1 MKNNGGAFT
10 MENKVIIQGRVVE
23 VIMLR
28 KTGRM
33 LDWFGVKIRKEAD
46 GSEVV
51 VECEASELD
60 KRLIPDTKITVLAYR
75 TDKDEDGEPADRIV
89 AKTLN
94 Y

>member
-1 MKNNGGAFT
+1 
-10 MENKVIIQGRVVE
+10 MENKVIIQGE
-23 VIMLR
+23 VIEVTML
-28 KTGRM
+28 KETGRM
-33 LDWFGVKIRKEAD
+33 LDWYGVKIRTED
-46 GSEVV
+46 GSEVT

-60 KRLIPDTKITVLAYR
+60 KRLFPGTKIAVLGYH

>member
-1 MKNNGGAFT
+1 
-10 MENKVIIQGRVVE
+10 MENKVIVQGRVVE
-23 VIMLR
+23 VAMIR

-33 LDWFGVKIRKEAD
+33 LDWYGVKIRTSD
-46 GSEVV
+46 GSEVT

-60 KRLIPDTKITVLAYR
+60 KRLFPDMKISVLAYH
-75 TDKDEDGEPADRIV
+75 TNMGEEGEPADRIV

>member
-1 MKNNGGAFT
+1 
-10 MENKVIIQGRVVE
+10 MENKVIVQGRVVE
-23 VIMLR
+23 VAMIR

-33 LDWFGVKIRKEAD
+33 LDWYGVKIRTED
-46 GSEVV
+46 GAEVT

-60 KRLIPDTKITVLAYR
+60 KRLFPDMKITVLAYR
-75 TDKDEDGEPADRIV
+75 TDKGEDEEPADRIV

>member
-1 MKNNGGAFT
+1 
-10 MENKVIIQGRVVE
+10 MENKVIVQGRVIE
-23 VIMLR
+23 AAMIR

-33 LDWFGVKIRKEAD
+33 LDWYGVKIRTAD
-46 GSEVV
+46 GLEVT

-60 KRLIPDTKITVLAYR
+60 KRLLPDTKITVLAYH

>member
-1 MKNNGGAFT
+1 
-10 MENKVIIQGRVVE
+10 MENKVIVQGRVVE
-23 VIMLR
+23 VAMIR

-33 LDWFGVKIRKEAD
+33 LDWYGVKIRTAD
-46 GSEVV
+46 GSEVT

-60 KRLIPDTKITVLAYR
+60 KRLFPDMRITVLADR
-75 TDKDEDGEPADRIV
+75 TDKGEDGEPADRIV

>member
-1 MKNNGGAFT
+1 

-23 VIMLR
+23 VTMLR

-33 LDWFGVKIRKEAD
+33 LDWFGVKIRKAAD
-46 GSEVV
+46 GSEVT

-60 KRLIPDTKITVLAYR
+60 KRLLPDTKIAVLAYH

>member
-1 MKNNGGAFT
+1 
-10 MENKVIIQGRVVE
+10 MENKVIIQERVVE
-23 VIMLR
+23 VTMLR

-33 LDWFGVKIRKEAD
+33 LDWYGVKIRKAAD
-46 GSEVV
+46 GSEIM

-60 KRLIPDTKITVLAYR
+60 KRLLPDTKITVLAYR

>member
-1 MKNNGGAFT
+1 
-10 MENKVIIQGRVVE
+10 MENKVIVQGRVVE
-23 VIMLR
+23 VAMIR

-33 LDWFGVKIRKEAD
+33 LDWYGVKIRTSD
-46 GSEVV
+46 GSEVT

-60 KRLIPDTKITVLAYR
+60 KRLFPDMKITVLAYR
-75 TDKDEDGEPADRIV
+75 TDKGEDGEPADRIV

>member
-1 MKNNGGAFT
+1 
-10 MENKVIIQGRVVE
+10 MENKIIVQGRVVK
-23 VIMLR
+23 VAMIR

-33 LDWFGVKIRKEAD
+33 LDWYGVKIRTAD
-46 GSEVV
+46 GLEVT

-60 KRLIPDTKITVLAYR
+60 KRLLPDTKISVLAYR
-75 TDKDEDGEPADRIV
+75 TDKGEDGEPADRIV

>member
-1 MKNNGGAFT
+1 
-10 MENKVIIQGRVVE
+10 MENKVIVQGRVVE
-23 VIMLR
+23 VAMIR

-33 LDWFGVKIRKEAD
+33 LDWYGMKIRTAD
-46 GSEVV
+46 GSEVT

-60 KRLIPDTKITVLAYR
+60 KRLFPDMKISVLAYR
-75 TDKDEDGEPADRIV
+75 TDMGEDGESAERIV

>member
-1 MKNNGGAFT
+1 
-10 MENKVIIQGRVVE
+10 MENNVIVQGRVIE
-23 VIMLR
+23 VAMIK

-33 LDWFGVKIRKEAD
+33 LDWYGVKIMTAD
-46 GSEVV
+46 GSEVT

-60 KRLIPDTKITVLAYR
+60 KRLFPDMTLTVLAYR
-75 TDKDEDGEPADRIV
+75 TDTGEDGEPADRIV

>member
-1 MKNNGGAFT
+1 
-10 MENKVIIQGRVVE
+10 MENKVIVQGRVIDV
-23 VIMLR
+23 VMIR

-33 LDWFGVKIRKEAD
+33 LDWYGVKIRTAD

-51 VECEASELD
+51 VESEASELD
-60 KRLIPDTKITVLAYR
+60 KRRLPNTKITVLAYH
-75 TDKDEDGEPADRIV
+75 TDKDEDGEPANRIV

>member
-1 MKNNGGAFT
+1 
-10 MENKVIIQGRVVE
+10 MENKVIIQGRVIE
-23 VIMLR
+23 VTVIK

-33 LDWFGVKIRKEAD
+33 LDWYGVKIRTAD
-46 GSEVV
+46 GSTVT

-60 KRLIPDTKITVLAYR
+60 KRLFPDMKITVLAYR
-75 TDKDEDGEPADRIV
+75 TDKGENGEPADHIV

>member
-1 MKNNGGAFT
+1 

-23 VIMLR
+23 VTMLR

-33 LDWFGVKIRKEAD
+33 LDWYGVKIRTAD
-46 GSEVV
+46 GSEVT

-60 KRLIPDTKITVLAYR
+60 KRLLPGTKIAVLGYH

>member
-1 MKNNGGAFT
+1 
-10 MENKVIIQGRVVE
+10 MENKVIIQGRVIE
-23 VIMLR
+23 VTMLR

-33 LDWFGVKIRKEAD
+33 LDWFGVRIRKAAD

-51 VECEASELD
+51 IECEASELD
-60 KRLIPDTKITVLAYR
+60 KRLFPDMKITVLAYR
-75 TDKDEDGEPADRIV
+75 TDKGEDGEPADRIV

>member
-1 MKNNGGAFT
+1 MD
-10 MENKVIIQGRVVE
+10 NKVIIQGVVIE
-23 VIMLR
+23 VAMIR

-33 LDWFGVKIRKEAD
+33 LDWYGVKIRTAD
-46 GSEVV
+46 GSEVT

-60 KRLIPDTKITVLAYR
+60 KRLFPDMKISVLAYH
-75 TDKDEDGEPADRIV
+75 TNMGEEGEPADRIV

>member
-1 MKNNGGAFT
+1 
-10 MENKVIIQGRVVE
+10 MENKVIIQGRVIE
-23 VIMLR
+23 VTMLR

-33 LDWFGVKIRKEAD
+33 LDWFGVKIRTAD
-46 GSEVV
+46 SSEVT

-60 KRLIPDTKITVLAYR
+60 KRLLPDTKVTVLAYH

>member
-1 MKNNGGAFT
+1 
-10 MENKVIIQGRVVE
+10 MENKAIIQGRVIE
-23 VIMLR
+23 VTMLR
-28 KTGRM
+28 KTGRI
-33 LDWFGVKIRKEAD
+33 LDWFGVKIKKAAD

-51 VECEASELD
+51 IECEASELD
-60 KRLIPDTKITVLAYR
+60 KRLLPDTKIAVLAYR